1 MPAVTG
7 QAHVQ
12 NHASQQV
19 LHSLHVHIC
28 HAESVYC
35 EEAANMLLLCLLLLL
50 LLLLLFSGCVFSG
63 YIRYFS
69 DRTVHCR

>member
-1 MPAVTG
+1 
-7 QAHVQ
+7 
-12 NHASQQV
+12 
-19 LHSLHVHIC
+19 
-28 HAESVYC
+28 VYC